1 MLKKCVMLILV
12 LGVVSACA
20 TVPTGPS
27 VMVLPGAGKPFDQFQ
42 LDDLVC
48 RQYAQQQ
55 IGVAPGQAATQSAV
69 NTAVL
74 GTAIGAAAGAA
85 IGAATGHPGVGA
97 AVGAGGGLLTG
108 TAAGAQA
115 GAVSSGALQERYDIS
130 YVQCMYAKGDQVP
143 GVAPAPSPSIPPPP
157 PPPPSPTRH

>member
-42 LDDLVC
+42 LEDLVC

-69 NTAVL
+69 NTAAL
-74 GTAIGAAAGAA
+74 GTAIGAAAGSA

-130 YVQCMYAKGDQVP
+130 YVQCMYAKRDQVP

-157 PPPPSPTRH
+157 PPLPSPTRH

>member
-27 VMVLPGAGKPFDQFQ
+27 VMVLPAVGKPFDQFQ
-42 LDDLVC
+42 LDDMVC

-55 IGVAPGQAATQSAV
+55 VGVAPGQAAAQSAV

-115 GAVSSGALQERYDIS
+115 GAVSSGALQERFDIS

-157 PPPPSPTRH
+157 PPPSPTQH

>member
-27 VMVLPGAGKPFDQFQ
+27 VMVLPAAGKPFDQFQ
-42 LDDLVC
+42 LDDMVC

-55 IGVAPGQAATQSAV
+55 VGVAPGQAATQSAV

-115 GAVSSGALQERYDIS
+115 GAVSSGALQERYDIA

-143 GVAPAPSPSIPPPP
+143 GVAVAPSPSAPP
-157 PPPPSPTRH
+157 PPPPSPPRP